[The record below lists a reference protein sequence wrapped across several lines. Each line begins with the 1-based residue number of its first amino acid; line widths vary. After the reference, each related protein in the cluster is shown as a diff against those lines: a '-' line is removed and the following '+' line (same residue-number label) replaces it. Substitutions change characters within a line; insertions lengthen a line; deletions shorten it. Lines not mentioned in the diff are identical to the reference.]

1 MRRAWSLDVPEVE
14 KRRGV
19 CNSLVAARVAAELP
33 LPRQDKACA
42 TIPVTSKLRSRR
54 MRHATLALLLLVAS
68 TSRAASF
75 GKGQQPLDLDGTAAR
90 AMQEFHVSGMAVAI
104 VKDGKVVVAKGF
116 GQRRIGLPAAVDGNT
131 LFGIASNT
139 KAFTTAALAMLVDE
153 GKLDW
158 DDPVVKHLPAFAMW
172 DPRVTREMTIRDLV
186 AHRSGLGLGEG
197 DLLWWPHTDYSREEI
212 VRRVRFLKP
221 AASFRSRYAYDNVL
235 FLVAGQVVAAVSG
248 MSWDDF
254 VRDRILV
261 PLGMTSTRTSITR
274 VPAGANMAMPHV
286 VVDGHLLPTT
296 YLPIDN
302 VAPCGAI
309 VSSANE
315 MAVWMIAQL
324 DRGAYRDADGKGHRL
339 FSERQSREMWSP
351 QAVVSSKDQSQSKSA
366 YGLGW
371 GLRDYRGH
379 LMVSH
384 TGGLLGMTSRVL
396 LLPDARLGVTV
407 LENQDDRGASE
418 ALASSIVDSYLGAPP
433 TDWIKAFKLADD
445 AQESAAVQRNKP
457 RDHEK
462 QSLPR
467 IAYAGRYRDSW
478 YGDATVTMDG
488 GRLLLR
494 FTHTPALTG
503 DLEPFDGDTFI
514 VRWRDRALHADALL
528 TFTLDGGKVTHMR
541 LEPVSSLTDFSF
553 DFHDLDFVPIT
564 P

>member
-1 MRRAWSLDVPEVE
+1 MRR
-14 KRRGV
+14 
-19 CNSLVAARVAAELP
+19 
-33 LPRQDKACA
+33 
-42 TIPVTSKLRSRR
+42 
-54 MRHATLALLLLVAS
+54 ATLALLFLVAS

-75 GKGQQPLDLDGTAAR
+75 GNGQQPLDLDATAAR

-116 GQRRIGLPAAVDGNT
+116 GQRQIGLPAAVDGNT

-172 DPRVTREMTIRDLV
+172 DPSVTRELTIRDLV

-212 VRRVRFLKP
+212 VRRLRFLKP
-221 AASFRSRYAYDNVL
+221 VASFRSRYAYDNVL
-235 FLVAGQVVAAVSG
+235 YVVAGQVVAAVSG

-274 VPAGANMAMPHV
+274 VPAGANLAMPHV
-286 VVDGHLLPTT
+286 VIDGHLLQTA

-302 VAPCGAI
+302 VAPCGAM
-309 VSSANE
+309 VSSAND
-315 MAVWMIAQL
+315 MAAWMIAQL

-351 QAVVSSKDQSQSKSA
+351 QAVVSSKEQSPSESAVEA

-379 LMVSH
+379 LTVSH

-396 LLPDARLGVTV
+396 LVPDARLGVTV
-407 LENQDDRGASE
+407 LENQDDRGAYD
-418 ALASSIVDSYLGAPP
+418 AVAWSIVDSYLGAPP
-433 TDWIKAFKLADD
+433 TDWIKTLRVADD
-445 AQESAAVQRNKP
+445 AQESAAAQRDKP

-462 QSLPR
+462 PSLPR
-467 IAYAGRYRDSW
+467 TAYAGRYRDSW
-478 YGDATVTMDG
+478 YGDAAVTMDG

-514 VRWRDRALHADALL
+514 ARWRDRALHADAIV
-528 TFTLDGGKVTHMR
+528 TFTIETGKVTHMR

-553 DFHDLDFVPIT
+553 DFHDLDFVPTT